1 MSSKDFIDEY
11 VAITSRIHDAPEIF
25 IETEAYMIL
34 SATLGRYANLV
45 VSYKPW
51 PIKPNL
57 WAIFL
62 GPSRIVRK
70 STAFDF
76 TIDGIKTVDEYF
88 EYFSDGSP
96 EGIATRMN
104 SLKKDDAIGFMRD
117 ELGGF
122 FKSLQKKYMAGTRE
136 IFNFAHAGRGY
147 VRLLRNVEVK
157 IPQGLYF
164 IVLGTIPTPL
174 SKYKC
179 FSEEDFTSG
188 FLNRFLL
195 VYAEERERRY
205 PITHND
211 NEATEQRRQ
220 LLENLRNEYQE
231 ALLGMQSPS
240 FIVSFSSEANNLLD
254 EFDKRIDETVKLERG
269 SFFSSY
275 IAEQGQNLMKLMVLH
290 RLGRGKL
297 SSSILQV
304 ERVDFEHALRYL
316 KEVLKGAEKLIKQDF
331 ERKEIEPYT
340 LPTEKVLHYIR
351 GFGKEGINW
360 GRLRQ
365 RFPWDKKNL
374 LGTLETLY
382 DQGKIIPYRMKTRG
396 RKGVYFIAKEYAA
409 LVMDMRLVKIDFATV
424 KAIVER

>member
-1 MSSKDFIDEY
+1 MSEIKDFVDEY
-11 VAITSRIHDAPEIF
+11 VAITSKIHDAPEIF

-34 SATLGRYANLV
+34 SATLGRYASLV

-76 TIDGIKTVDEYF
+76 TVDGIKTIDEYF

-96 EGIATRMN
+96 EGIATKMKD
-104 SLKKDDAIGFMRD
+104 LKKGDAIGFMRD

-136 IFNFAHAGRGY
+136 IFNFAHAGREY
-147 VRLLRNVEVK
+147 VRTLRNGEVR

-205 PITHND
+205 PITHYD
-211 NEATEQRRQ
+211 AEATKQRKQ
-220 LLENLRNEYQE
+220 LLEKFRDEYQKV
-231 ALLGMQSPS
+231 LVNMQPPS
-240 FIVSFSSEANNLLD
+240 FIVSFSSEVNNLLD
-254 EFDKRIDETVKLERG
+254 EFDKEIDKIVKTERG
-269 SFFSSY
+269 SFFSNY

-290 RLGRGKL
+290 RLGRGRL
-297 SSSILQV
+297 NSPVLLV
-304 ERVDFEHALRYL
+304 ERVDYEHALRYL
-316 KEVLKGAEKLIKQDF
+316 REVLNGAEKLIKEDF
-331 ERKEIEPYT
+331 ERKEDEPPT
-340 LPTEKVLHYIR
+340 LPIEKVLNYIKDSQEK
-351 GFGKEGINW
+351 GVSW

-365 RFPWDKKNL
+365 KFPWDKRKL
-374 LGTLETLY
+374 LDTVELLY
-382 DQGKIIPYRMKTRG
+382 DQGKIIAYRVKTKG
-396 RKGVYFIAKEYAA
+396 RPGVYFVAKEYRNMVTD
-409 LVMDMRLVKIDFATV
+409 LRLVKIDFATV
-424 KAIVER
+424 RAILK